1 MPNSTRNVVI
11 LCFENEFEKMLLFIS
26 HGTPVAL
33 GVTIKYLRDEIKYF
47 LGYVLFDKEAKWWT
61 IRWELNFYTNSFCE
75 TSLKKKNYIKMFVIS
90 IEVGNHEAHLWQ
102 RLLVTLREKFT
113 LGWCVEKDVGWL
125 NESRVLLVEND
136 KLSRRK
142 IGKNYGINTN

>member
-26 HGTPVAL
+26 HWTPVAL

-75 TSLKKKNYIKMFVIS
+75 TSLKKKLYQDVCHFNWSWKPWRAFVTAIVGYIKREIHTWLVRWKRCRLIKRKS
-90 IEVGNHEAHLWQ
+90 CSSRGKWQVVSSKNWKELW
-102 RLLVTLREKFT
+102 
-113 LGWCVEKDVGWL
+113 
-125 NESRVLLVEND
+125 
-136 KLSRRK
+136 
-142 IGKNYGINTN
+142 Y